1 MSDTVSELLRGAS
14 TQARVVYA
22 LALRETRTRFGQHQ
36 LGYLWAMLEPMFW
49 ILTFW
54 GLFAI
59 VDRDTPMGMEVIS
72 FLATGVIPYELAT
85 KTADRV
91 SLSVEGNRA
100 LLFYPHVHP
109 LDLVF
114 ARGGLEVATYLV
126 VFVTILGGHALA
138 VQHFAVE
145 DALRVLVGLGLA
157 GLFGLALGTV
167 LCALS
172 IINNATQRIKGPV
185 MRPLFWIS
193 GLFFTANALPSHIRE
208 YFLWNPIFHCVEIV
222 RDGWFTQY
230 HAAYASPGYV
240 LAWTIVL
247 LFIGL
252 TLERRV
258 RARVQLT

>member
-1 MSDTVSELLRGAS
+1 MCIR
-14 TQARVVYA
+14 
-22 LALRETRTRFGQHQ
+22 
-36 LGYLWAMLEPMFW
+36 
-49 ILTFW
+49 
-54 GLFAI
+54 
-59 VDRDTPMGMEVIS
+59 DR
-72 FLATGVIPYELAT
+72 
-85 KTADRV
+85 
-91 SLSVEGNRA
+91 
-100 LLFYPHVHP
+100 
-109 LDLVF
+109 
-114 ARGGLEVATYLV
+114 
-126 VFVTILGGHALA
+126 
-138 VQHFAVE
+138 
-145 DALRVLVGLGLA
+145 
-157 GLFGLALGTV
+157 FGLALGTV